1 MAPKPLSPSAS
12 DLAAWARRRDTLKTQ
27 WVVAV
32 LAFWITVAITALVFW
47 LKGELHFI
55 LLSVA
60 LGTLALGL
68 WLKTRFQ
75 LHLRQRPRD
84 PGP

>member
-1 MAPKPLSPSAS
+1 VA
-12 DLAAWARRRDTLKTQ
+12 
-27 WVVAV
+27 AV

-47 LKGELHFI
+47 LKGELNFI

-60 LGTLALGL
+60 LGTLILGL

-75 LHLRQRPRD
+75 VHMRQRPR
-84 PGP
+84 GPRP